1 MRLTTAFNKLLSL
14 PGAWVRRVAF
24 GHDHITI
31 GVVPR
36 RRRHSCPRCHFE
48 TSAGYDRR
56 TCRWRHVALGKWA
69 VVVEAELTR
78 VSCPEHGVLLE
89 RVAWAAPSSRF
100 TLDFEDLVTWLARE
114 MNLTAVTRLAHVSW
128 RAVSHIVARVVD
140 RKLDKDRLDALFSIG
155 IDEVS
160 YRKGH
165 KYMSVVVSHATG
177 TPVWIGERRSRETI
191 GKFFDALGPDRA
203 SRLTLVSMDMCGAFI
218 EEVRSRAP
226 QAIIAFDPFHVVQ
239 LANEAVHELRR
250 SEARTHKGTAY
261 AEALKGTRWALL
273 KAPENLTAVEE
284 ARLAEVSRINRR
296 VYRGYLLK
304 EELRALYTCSPRS
317 APHHLDAWLRWA
329 ARSRLQPF
337 TRLARTLKGYR
348 DGILAAIYWGVSN
361 SKLEGINNR
370 IGVLKH
376 RAYGFHSAAALIAM
390 VFLCCSKLP
399 VELPI

>member
-1 MRLTTAFNKLLSL
+1 MRITTAFNKLLSL
-14 PGAWVRRVAF
+14 PGAWVQRVAF
-24 GHDHITI
+24 GRDHITAR
-31 GVVPR
+31 VVPR
-36 RRRHSCPRCHFE
+36 RRRHGCPRCHFE
-48 TSAGYDRR
+48 TNAGYDRR
-56 TCRWRHVALGKWA
+56 TCRWRHVALGRWA
-69 VVVEAELTR
+69 VVIEAELTR
-78 VSCPEHGVLLE
+78 VKCPEHGVLVE

-100 TLDFEDLVTWLARE
+100 TFDFEDLVAWLARE

-128 RAVSHIVARVVD
+128 RTVGHIVARVVD
-140 RKLDKDRLDALFSIG
+140 RKLDQNRLDALYSIG

-165 KYMSVVVSHATG
+165 RYLSVVVGHATG
-177 TPVWIGERRSRETI
+177 TPAWIGEGRSRDTI
-191 GKFFDALGPDRA
+191 GQFFDALGPERA
-203 SRLTLVSMDMCGAFI
+203 RRLSLVSMDMSGAYI
-218 EEVRSRAP
+218 QEVRARAP
-226 QAIIAFDPFHVVQ
+226 QAIIAFDPFHVVK
-239 LANEAVHELRR
+239 LANDAVHELRR
-250 SEARTHKGTAY
+250 AEARMHKGTAY
-261 AEALKGTRWALL
+261 ADALKGTRWALL
-273 KAPENLTAVEE
+273 KAPENLTALEE

-304 EELRALYTCSPRS
+304 EELRALYSCSPRS

-329 ARSRLQPF
+329 SRSRLRSF
-337 TRLARTLKGYR
+337 TRLARTLKAHR